1 MILRIDPRHVMVW
14 TSPTTVQFGIDRS
27 VLTLTVDP
35 VRERLLSALQAGC
48 TFRALCRVG
57 RIEPVPARVGLNES
71 DVEGF
76 VRALRPVLLRPPG
89 AGSSPPPDGAPGAM
103 MGAPAHLSAS
113 VLAPAHVSAL
123 VSAPAHASV
132 PVPVPAPELM
142 PESAPVHVLQCT
154 TSGSPPDEAAPARAI
169 AELLRVAG
177 RPVMAGRGVPS
188 SALHK
193 PAFAVLLAAW
203 SVPPAAFQRYSS
215 DEVPHLPVVFGDE
228 SVRVGPLVRPGV
240 GACVRCLHLARRDR
254 EPAWPVIAAQLA
266 GTRAPQEGGALAFD
280 AVGRAARVAR
290 TWLDE
295 RRDVLRGGSVSLQV
309 RARSEKWTWH
319 RPHAEC
325 GCRSP

>member
-1 MILRIDPRHVMVW
+1 MILRIDPSHVMVW

-35 VRERLLSALQAGC
+35 ARERLLSALQAGC

-57 RIEPVPARVGLNES
+57 RIEPMPARVGLGEA

-76 VRALRPVLLRPPG
+76 VRALRPVLLRPHG
-89 AGSSPPPDGAPGAM
+89 SGSSPPPVAAAVVVGGA
-103 MGAPAHLSAS
+103 
-113 VLAPAHVSAL
+113 
-123 VSAPAHASV
+123 
-132 PVPVPAPELM
+132 

-177 RPVMAGRGVPS
+177 RPVMAGRGIPP

-203 SVPPAAFQRYSS
+203 SVPTAAFQRYTS
-215 DEVPHLPVVFGDE
+215 DGVPHLPVVFGDE
-228 SVRVGPLVRPGV
+228 SVRVGPLVRPGA
-240 GACVRCLHLARRDR
+240 GACVRCLHLDRRDR

-295 RRDVLRGGSVSLQV
+295 RRDVLRGGSVSLQL

>member
-1 MILRIDPRHVMVW
+1 MILRIDPSHVMVW

-27 VLTLTVDP
+27 ALTLTVDP

-57 RIEPVPARVGLNES
+57 RIEPVPARVGLDEA

-89 AGSSPPPDGAPGAM
+89 SGSSSPPVAAAAVVGGA
-103 MGAPAHLSAS
+103 
-113 VLAPAHVSAL
+113 
-123 VSAPAHASV
+123 
-132 PVPVPAPELM
+132 

-177 RPVMAGRGVPS
+177 RPVMAGRGIPP

-203 SVPPAAFQRYSS
+203 SVPTAAFQRYTS
-215 DEVPHLPVVFGDE
+215 DGVPHLPVVFGDE
-228 SVRVGPLVRPGV
+228 SVRVGPLVRPGA
-240 GACVRCLHLARRDR
+240 GACVRCLHLDRRDR

>member
-1 MILRIDPRHVMVW
+1 MILRIDPSHVMVW

-35 VRERLLSALQAGC
+35 ARERLLSALQAGC

-57 RIEPVPARVGLNES
+57 RIEPVPARVGLDEA

-89 AGSSPPPDGAPGAM
+89 AGASPPPDGAPGAM
-103 MGAPAHLSAS
+103 MGVPAHLSAS
-113 VLAPAHVSAL
+113 VSAPAHVS
-123 VSAPAHASV
+123 V
-132 PVPVPAPELM
+132 PVRELM

-177 RPVMAGRGVPS
+177 RPVMAGRGIPP

-203 SVPPAAFQRYSS
+203 SVPTAAFQRYTS
-215 DEVPHLPVVFGDE
+215 DGVPHLPVVFGDE
-228 SVRVGPLVRPGV
+228 SVRVGPLVQPGA
-240 GACVRCLHLARRDR
+240 GACVRCLHLDRRDR

-295 RRDVLRGGSVSLQV
+295 RRDVLRGGSVSLQL

>member
-57 RIEPVPARVGLNES
+57 RIEPVPARVGLGEA

-89 AGSSPPPDGAPGAM
+89 SGSSSPPVAAAAVVGGA
-103 MGAPAHLSAS
+103 
-113 VLAPAHVSAL
+113 
-123 VSAPAHASV
+123 
-132 PVPVPAPELM
+132 

-177 RPVMAGRGVPS
+177 RPVMAGRGIPP

-203 SVPPAAFQRYSS
+203 SVPTAAFQRYTS
-215 DEVPHLPVVFGDE
+215 DGVPHLPVVFGDE
-228 SVRVGPLVRPGV
+228 SVRVGPLVQPGA
-240 GACVRCLHLARRDR
+240 GACVRCLHLDRRDR

-295 RRDVLRGGSVSLQV
+295 RRDVLRGGSVSLQL

>member
-1 MILRIDPRHVMVW
+1 MILRIDPSHVMVW

-57 RIEPVPARVGLNES
+57 RIEPVPARVGLDEA

-89 AGSSPPPDGAPGAM
+89 SGSSSPPVAAAAVVGGAPK
-103 MGAPAHLSAS
+103 
-113 VLAPAHVSAL
+113 
-123 VSAPAHASV
+123 
-132 PVPVPAPELM
+132 
-142 PESAPVHVLQCT
+142 SAPVHVLQCT

-177 RPVMAGRGVPS
+177 RPIMAGRGIPP

-203 SVPPAAFQRYSS
+203 SVPTAAFQRYTS
-215 DEVPHLPVVFGDE
+215 DGVPHLPVVFGDE
-228 SVRVGPLVRPGV
+228 SVRVGPLVRPGA
-240 GACVRCLHLARRDR
+240 GACVRCLHLDRRDR

-295 RRDVLRGGSVSLQV
+295 RRDVLRGCSVSLQL